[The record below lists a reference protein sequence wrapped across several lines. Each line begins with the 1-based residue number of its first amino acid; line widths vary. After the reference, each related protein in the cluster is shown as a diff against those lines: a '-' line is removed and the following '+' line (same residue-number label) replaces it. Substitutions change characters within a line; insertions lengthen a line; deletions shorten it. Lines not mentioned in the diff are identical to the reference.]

1 MNEATKGGILVG
13 GLLAVGIALGLTI
26 GWKLWKP
33 KPAPVE
39 TAAPAARQ
47 ADGSLVLER
56 KPDAAAKPA
65 QELPKGAKVE
75 RIVQVTVQPK
85 AVQPLPGIPTP
96 GSGGAPEARTPG
108 MDPASAPGNP
118 GTTSPC
124 PPVRV
129 DLTLVRMP
137 DQTRRVIASS
147 PDGTVVGGV
156 DIPEAP
162 QPQPRVLKWAAGGS
176 WNPADHTYGAW
187 VDRDAAFLRLGAE
200 VNQVRAPALAGG
212 ATSYEARIRV
222 GIRF

>member
-1 MNEATKGGILVG
+1 MNEVVNAAEAQGKAWIVAAVLVLAF
-13 GLLAVGIALGLTI
+13 GLGFGTAWELY
-26 GWKLWKP
+26 KP
-33 KPAPVE
+33 RAPKAE
-39 TAAPAARQ
+39 TAAPAQRQ

-56 KPDAAAKPA
+56 KPDAKARPA

-85 AVQPLPGIPTP
+85 ALPALPGIPTP
-96 GSGGAPEARTPG
+96 GSGPAAAPAPTPC
-108 MDPASAPGNP
+108 A
-118 GTTSPC
+118 
-124 PPVRV
+124 PVRV

-187 VDRDAAFLRLGAE
+187 LDRDAGPLRLGAE
-200 VNQVRAPALAGG
+200 LNQVRTAVTAGG
-212 ATSYEARIRV
+212 AVSYEARIRV

>member
-1 MNEATKGGILVG
+1 MNEVVNATEAQGKAWIVAAVLVLAF
-13 GLLAVGIALGLTI
+13 GLGFGTA
-26 GWKLWKP
+26 WKLYKP
-33 KPAPVE
+33 RAPKAE
-39 TAAPAARQ
+39 TAAPAQRQ

-56 KPDAAAKPA
+56 KPDAKARPA

-85 AVQPLPGIPTP
+85 ALPALPGIPTP
-96 GSGGAPEARTPG
+96 GPG
-108 MDPASAPGNP
+108 PAAVPASNP
-118 GTTSPC
+118 GQSASNPR
-124 PPVRV
+124 PIRV

-187 VDRDAAFLRLGAE
+187 LDRDAGPLRLGAE
-200 VNQVRAPALAGG
+200 LNQVRAAVTAGG
-212 ATSYEARIRV
+212 AVGYEARIQV
-222 GIRF
+222 GIRW